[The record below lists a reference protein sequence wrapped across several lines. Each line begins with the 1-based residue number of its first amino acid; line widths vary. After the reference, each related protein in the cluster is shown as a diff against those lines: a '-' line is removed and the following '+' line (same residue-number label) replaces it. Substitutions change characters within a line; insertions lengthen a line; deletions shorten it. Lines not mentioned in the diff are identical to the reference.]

1 LRDPNDLGNLRLLGQ
16 HENAAREPIRPS
28 IRDVDWHEAVGASDQ
43 RRRLRVDFG
52 PRPVLSQIP
61 NPCTQMKSPVAVSI
75 GALLLATTTSLLAWT
90 PIPVKSDQLVFMPG
104 TQPGGASLE
113 SSNRCDNCHGGY
125 NTAVEPAH
133 NWRGSMMAQAARDP
147 LWQACRTVALQDSI
161 WALGN
166 PNAGDL
172 CIRCHTPAG
181 WLGGRSD
188 PTNGILLTSTDL
200 NEGVSCDACHRI
212 VDPMHGLRQ
221 LPLAPESTSL
231 AITEANKTYTQ
242 DGSVL
247 AAIKLFAGDA
257 FYDPATSLPK
267 YYSNGYVEGTS
278 GQYFVDPGNA
288 KRGPRADAAPKH
300 QFLYSRFH
308 KTAEACGT
316 CHDVSNPVLA
326 QVLDELGL
334 PEKKAAGLY
343 MHVERTFSEFKLSAY
358 GRGTGAM
365 ADPKIGVGNVNKCQD
380 CHMRD
385 VTGYAANKSGIP
397 HRTDLALHDLT
408 GGNVWMSNILASA
421 DVTGPNYDAY
431 NHALLSGSR
440 FAGASVEVTGLQ
452 GQGAALTAGAGRA
465 KQQLEMAATI
475 DPVEDAST
483 HLVLR
488 VRNNSGHKLISGFP
502 EGRRMWL
509 NVQFRNSDGEPMPA
523 DEVNPYTALVI
534 TRNAQNDPVYVSG
547 GTLVKTDDDLVYEA
561 ETTSELTG
569 ETKTFH
575 FVLAT
580 GRHKDNRIPPKG
592 FDIAD
597 AAARIATPVWAG
609 VNAPDYFTVA
619 EYAGGYDE
627 VVISKPEGAASWVAT
642 LYYQSTSK
650 EYIEFLRDEIR
661 GTAGKRTLS
670 EPTLHGGDPTAYLA
684 QTDPFFSSLK
694 GWGDAIWA
702 LWLHNGGCAPIAMTS
717 ATGGEVYEPP
727 CAAPAT
733 PTGVKATAA
742 KRSIKVDWTAVSGAD
757 GYRVYYYAGG
767 KYSLKAT
774 VAGGTTTTYTDKPLT
789 AGTTLTYAVTAY
801 RNCSDGTMKESA
813 FSTTATATAAK

>member
-1 LRDPNDLGNLRLLGQ
+1 
-16 HENAAREPIRPS
+16 
-28 IRDVDWHEAVGASDQ
+28 
-43 RRRLRVDFG
+43 
-52 PRPVLSQIP
+52 
-61 NPCTQMKSPVAVSI
+61 MKSPDAVSV
-75 GALLLATTTSLLAWT
+75 GALLLATTTTLLAWT
-90 PIPVKSDQLVFMPG
+90 PTPVKDDQLLFMPG
-104 TQPGGASLE
+104 SQPGSANLE

-125 NTAVEPAH
+125 NTSVEPAH
-133 NWRGSMMAQAARDP
+133 NWRGSMMAHAARDP

-200 NEGVSCDACHRI
+200 NDGVSCDSCHRI

-221 LPLAPESTSL
+221 FPLAPETASL
-231 AITEANKTYTQ
+231 AIAEANKTYTQ

-267 YYSNGYVEGTS
+267 YYPNGYIEGTS

-334 PEKKAAGLY
+334 PEKKAGAFY

-385 VTGYAANKSGIP
+385 VSGYAANKAGIP
-397 HRTDLALHDLT
+397 LRTDLALHDLT
-408 GGNVWMSNILASA
+408 GGNAWMTGILASA
-421 DVTGPNYDAY
+421 DATGPAYDAFNY
-431 NHALLSGSR
+431 SLLSGTR
-440 FAGASVEVTGLQ
+440 FPGASIEVTGLQ
-452 GQGAALTAGAGRA
+452 GVGAALVAGAGRA
-465 KQQLEMAATI
+465 LQQLQMAATVKVI
-475 DPVEDAST
+475 NDTADQI
-483 HLVLR
+483 VLQIW
-488 VRNNSGHKLISGFP
+488 NHTGHKLISGFP

-509 NVQFRNSDGEPMPA
+509 NVQFRDANGNPMPA
-523 DEVNPYTALVI
+523 HEVNPYAPLAI
-534 TRNAQNDPVYVSG
+534 TRNAQGNPVYGSG
-547 GTLVKTDDDLVYEA
+547 GILTKTDDDLVYEA

-580 GRHKDNRIPPKG
+580 GRYKDNRIPPKG
-592 FDIAD
+592 FDIVN

-609 VNAPDYFTVA
+609 ADAPEYFSAA

-627 VVISKPEGAASWVAT
+627 VVIPKPTGALSWTAT

-650 EYIEFLRDEIR
+650 EYIEFLRDEIN
-661 GTAGKRTLS
+661 GTVRTLS
-670 EPTLHGGDPTAYLA
+670 EPAPAGDPTAYLA
-684 QTDPFFSSLK
+684 QTDPFFSTLK

-702 LWLHNGGCAPIAMTS
+702 LWLHNGGCAPIAMASTS
-717 ATGGEVYEPP
+717 GGTTYTPP
-727 CAAPAT
+727 CDAPAT
-733 PTGVKATAA
+733 PTGLVASAA
-742 KRSIKVDWTAVSGAD
+742 KRAVKLDWTTVAGD
-757 GYRVYYYAGG
+757 GYRIYYAQGG
-767 KYSLKAT
+767 KYSLRAT
-774 VAGGTTTTYTDKPLT
+774 VTGGTVKTYTDTGLK
-789 AGTTLTYAVTAY
+789 AGQSYTYAITAY
-801 RNCSDGTMKESA
+801 RNCGDGTIKESG
-813 FSTTATATAAK
+813 FSSTATATAAR